1 MKELSI
7 AIQAKIPVLVW
18 GSPGTGKTSY
28 IKKLGEALDLPVE
41 IEIGSVREPS
51 DFGFPILKDGAVEKA
66 APAWA
71 KRLIKAGKGI
81 LFLDELSTSPPAI
94 QAAMLRIVLER
105 VVGDTLL
112 PETIAIVS
120 AANPPEEAAGG
131 WDLAAPMANRFCH
144 LDWNVDVSS
153 WLDGFLSDWPEPD
166 IAILPSN
173 WRNKIPQAKAKVAG
187 FINSRRQIL
196 NVVPESDTQKGK
208 AWPSSR
214 SWEMAAILL
223 AAAESVSDEDAAIR
237 LVSGCV
243 GTAAGVEFAAF
254 LKNLDLPDP
263 EVLLKEPQNFV
274 LPNRGDIAYAALSSV
289 VAAVASK
296 PTKERWVAAWVI
308 LSNAAAQGG
317 KDIVIP
323 AAKSLVQNQAFSKK
337 GYLNRPFPPQVD
349 AFLNEIFAFIKKA
362 KI

>member
-18 GSPGTGKTSY
+18 GFPGTGKTSY

-51 DFGFPILKDGAVEKA
+51 DFGFPILKDGSVEKA

-81 LFLDELSTSPPAI
+81 LFLDELSTSPPAV

-105 VVGDTLL
+105 VVGDTVL

-131 WDLAAPMANRFCH
+131 WDLTAPMANRFCH
-144 LDWNVDVSS
+144 LDWSVDASS

-166 IAILPSN
+166 IAVLPSN
-173 WRNKIPQAKAKVAG
+173 WRNKIPQAKAKIAG

-243 GTAAGVEFAAF
+243 GCAAGIEFAAF

-263 EVLLKEPQNFV
+263 EDLLKEPQNFV
-274 LPNRGDIAYAALSSV
+274 LPSRGDIAYAALSSV

-296 PTKERWVAAWVI
+296 PSKERWVAAWVI

-323 AAKSLVQNQAFSKK
+323 AAKSLVQNQVFSKK